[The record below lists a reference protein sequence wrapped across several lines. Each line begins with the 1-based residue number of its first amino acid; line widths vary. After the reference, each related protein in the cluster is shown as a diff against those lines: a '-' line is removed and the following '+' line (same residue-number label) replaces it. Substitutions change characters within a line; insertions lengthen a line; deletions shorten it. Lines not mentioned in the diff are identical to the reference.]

1 MNYQVKVHKV
11 YDTDKP
17 VKALVSV
24 KWYYQIQGGF
34 L

>member
-17 VKALVSV
+17 VKALVLYLLFFTI
-24 KWYYQIQGGF
+24 KRY
-34 L
+34 